1 MAALAGSPDQIDID
15 SAVWSGEIQRPYNK
29 HELTCPCVTFGS
41 LKEGCRQV
49 WTETT
54 DAATPLVDERGWG
67 QGRGGEK
74 GRKGARGNRKTVEA
88 ETKLGWKGAIRWE
101 RRKEPADFC
110 H

>member
-1 MAALAGSPDQIDID
+1 MAALAGSPGRMDID

-29 HELTCPCVTFGS
+29 HELTCPCITFGS
-41 LKEGCRQV
+41 LREGCRQV

-74 GRKGARGNRKTVEA
+74 GRSKRKQEDSGGGDKVRME
-88 ETKLGWKGAIRWE
+88 GS
-101 RRKEPADFC
+101 D
-110 H
+110 